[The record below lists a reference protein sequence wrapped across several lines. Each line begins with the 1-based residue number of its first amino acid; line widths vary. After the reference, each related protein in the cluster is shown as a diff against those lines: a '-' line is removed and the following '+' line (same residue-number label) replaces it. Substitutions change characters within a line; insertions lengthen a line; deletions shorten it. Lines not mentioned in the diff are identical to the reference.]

1 MQFPY
6 VNVYAN
12 AFGVTPSPVN
22 AEKSVYISY
31 VSMGT
36 TEILPAQFEQWFAA
50 RGWQPYPHQL
60 DVIEASQTSDTVLL
74 IAPTGGGK
82 TLSGFLPGLIQTA
95 ANRESK
101 LKSES
106 SRRSRL
112 RMLYLS
118 PLKALATDIHR
129 NLQVPILEMKLG
141 LRCEVRTGDTNSYQ
155 RKKQMTDPPDILLT
169 TPESLALIHSYADAE
184 DYFKHLEYVILDELH
199 ALADNKRGDLLA
211 LNLARL
217 RKANPWLKVIAL
229 SATVAAPIELAGYLK
244 AEKADEVTVINAYQ
258 LQEVSKAAPDITLL
272 QAAERLPWSGHSGR
286 YAMPEVMHLIQQ
298 HQTSIIFVN
307 TRAQA
312 ELTYQALEDLNDGGL
327 PIALHHGSLDREH
340 RLELEQD
347 LAHGEYRAVVAT
359 SSLDLGIDW
368 GSVDLVVQMGPPKG
382 VARLMQRIGRS
393 NHQLDKASKAVLVP
407 TNRMETIEA
416 LAAIDAI
423 AANDLDNH
431 YQRTG
436 SLDVLIQHLVGRC
449 CSRPATPDQLF
460 EEVHCAGPYA
470 AISRAQF
477 DRALNFAATGGYALK
492 AYEQFRKLK
501 TRPDGTLQVASQ
513 RIARN
518 YRMNIGTIVGYTH
531 LKIRMG
537 KRTYLGEVEERFIQG
552 LQPGDT
558 FLFSGRLLKFKS
570 VREMTVITEPSH
582 GETPKI
588 PAFAG
593 GRLPLSGPLAR
604 RVRERIAARNGWSD
618 FPAPVQEW
626 LQWQDQR
633 SHIPDRNELLI
644 ESFPRQQ
651 MQFLLVYPFAGKAAH
666 HTLGMLMTQRMEKS
680 GLQPLGF
687 VTTDYALAV
696 WSLQPVADAATAE
709 ALLNPEIILQELDL
723 WLDQSFWMKRTFR
736 ETAVVAGLI
745 DRQLPGKRKSG
756 RQVTF
761 SSDLIYDVLHQYEP
775 DHILL
780 EATRAEAARG
790 LVNSDRLQQELKAAQ
805 GQHHF
810 VRLERISP
818 FAIPVIL
825 EVGKESID
833 GGGVAALLELESSQ
847 LVKEAGMG

>member
-1 MQFPY
+1 M
-6 VNVYAN
+6 
-12 AFGVTPSPVN
+12 T
-22 AEKSVYISY
+22 K
-31 VSMGT
+31 
-36 TEILPAQFEQWFAA
+36 LPERFQYWFES
-50 RGWQPYPHQL
+50 RGWAPYPHQL
-60 DVIEASQTSDTVLL
+60 DVIEASHSADTVLL

-82 TLSGFLPGLIQTA
+82 TLSGFLPGLIDA
-95 ANRESK
+95 AAASASK
-101 LKSES
+101 SK
-106 SRRSRL
+106 L

-129 NLQVPILEMKLG
+129 NLQVPLLEMKLG

-155 RKKQMTDPPDILLT
+155 RKKQMTDPPDMLLT

-184 DYFKHLEYVILDELH
+184 AYFKHLDYVILDELH

-217 RKANPWLKVIAL
+217 RQANPKLKLIAL
-229 SATVAAPIELAGYLK
+229 SATVAEPEELAGYLN
-244 AEKADEVTVINAYQ
+244 ARNPEQVRVINAYQ
-258 LQEVSKAAPDITLL
+258 QQMVTKAVPDITLL
-272 QAAERLPWSGHSGR
+272 EATDRLPWSGHSGR
-286 YAMPEVMHLIQQ
+286 YAIPEIIQMILQ
-298 HQTSIIFVN
+298 HQTSIVFVN

-312 ELTYQALEDLNDGGL
+312 ELTYQALQEMNHEDL

-347 LAHGEYRAVVAT
+347 LANGEYRAVVAT

-368 GSVDLVVQMGPPKG
+368 GSVDLVVQIGPPKG

-423 AANDLDNH
+423 TVNDLDNH
-431 YQRTG
+431 YRRTG
-436 SLDVLIQHLVGRC
+436 SMDVLIQHLTGRC
-449 CSRPATPDQLF
+449 CSSPAWTDQLF
-460 EEVHCAGPYA
+460 AEVKAAGPYRA
-470 AISRAQF
+470 LSRELF

-501 TRPDGTLQVASQ
+501 TLPDGRLQIASQ

-537 KRTYLGEVEERFIQG
+537 KRMHLGEVEERFIQG

-558 FLFSGRLLKFKS
+558 FLFSGRLLEFKS
-570 VREMTVITEPSH
+570 VREMMVITEPAK
-582 GETPKI
+582 GDTPKI

-593 GRLPLSGPLAR
+593 GRLPLSGPLAQ
-604 RVRERIAARNGWSD
+604 RVRDRIADRNHWPD
-618 FPAPVQEW
+618 FPGPVQQW
-626 LQWQDQR
+626 LAWQDRR
-633 SHIPDRNELLI
+633 SHIPQRNELLV
-644 ESFPRQQ
+644 ESFSRQE
-651 MQFLLVYPFAGKAAH
+651 MQFLVMHPFAGKAAH
-666 HTLGMLMTQRMEKS
+666 HTLGMLMTQRMEKC
-680 GLQPLGF
+680 GLQPMGF
-687 VTTDYALAV
+687 VTTDYSLAV
-696 WSLQPVADAATAE
+696 WSLKPVADAATAA
-709 ALLNPEIILQELDL
+709 ALLDPEIIQQELGT

-775 DHILL
+775 DHVLL
-780 EATRAEAARG
+780 EATRVEAARG
-790 LVNSDRLQQELKAAQ
+790 MVNSDRLHAVLSEAQ
-805 GQHHF
+805 GHHHF

-825 EVGKESID
+825 EVGKETID
-833 GGGVAALLELESSQ
+833 GGGVAALLELESDQ
-847 LVKEAGMG
+847 LVREAGME

>member
-1 MQFPY
+1 M
-6 VNVYAN
+6 NN
-12 AFGVTPSPVN
+12 N
-22 AEKSVYISY
+22 
-31 VSMGT
+31 
-36 TEILPAQFEQWFAA
+36 ILPERFKQWFES
-50 RGWQPYPHQL
+50 RGWAPYPHQL
-60 DVIEASQTSDTVLL
+60 DVIEACRSKDSVLL

-82 TLSGFLPGLIQTA
+82 TLSGFLPGLIEA
-95 ANRESK
+95 
-101 LKSES
+101 SEKTEPAK
-106 SRRSRL
+106 SRL
-112 RMLYLS
+112 RMLYIS

-169 TPESLALIHSYADAE
+169 TPESLALIHSYADA
-184 DYFKHLEYVILDELH
+184 DQYFKHLDYVILDELH

-211 LNLARL
+211 LNIARL
-217 RKANPWLKVIAL
+217 RQANPGLKVIAL
-229 SATVAAPIELAGYLK
+229 SATIAEPQELAAYLHAGK
-244 AEKADEVTVINAYQ
+244 PSAVTIVNAYEQ
-258 LQEVSKAAPDITLL
+258 QTLKRAAPDITLL
-272 QAAERLPWSGHSGR
+272 EAKDRLPWSGHSGR
-286 YAMPEVMHLIQQ
+286 YAVPEVMELIRQ

-307 TRAQA
+307 TRALA
-312 ELTYQALEDLNDGGL
+312 EMTFQALTEFCEGAL

-347 LAHGEYRAVVAT
+347 LANGEYRAVVAT

-368 GSVDLVVQMGPPKG
+368 GSVDLVLQIGPPKG

-416 LAAIDAI
+416 MAAIDAI
-423 AANDLDNH
+423 AAHELDNH

-449 CSRPATPDQLF
+449 CSRPAQPDELYA
-460 EEVHCAGPYA
+460 EVITAGPY
-470 AISRAQF
+470 SNLDRATF

-501 TRPDGTLQVASQ
+501 SLPDGRLQIASQ
-513 RIARN
+513 RMAHN

-537 KRTYLGEVEERFIQG
+537 KSQYLGEVEERFIQG

-558 FLFSGRLLKFKS
+558 FLFAGRLLKYKS
-570 VREMTVITEPSH
+570 VREMTVLTEPAK
-582 GETPKI
+582 GDTPKI

-604 RVRERIAARNGWSD
+604 KVRERIADSQNWSD
-618 FPAPVQEW
+618 LPEPVREW
-626 LQWQDQR
+626 LEWQRER
-633 SHIPDRNELLI
+633 SHIPEEQELLI
-644 ESFPRQQ
+644 ESFPRRD
-651 MQFLLVYPFAGKAAH
+651 MQFLLVHPFAGKAAH

-680 GLQPLGF
+680 DLQPMGF
-687 VTTDYALAV
+687 VTNDYSVAV
-696 WSLQPVADAATAE
+696 WSLKPVETAE
-709 ALLNPEIILQELDL
+709 QATMLLDPQIIQQELDL
-723 WLDQSFWMKRTFR
+723 WLDESFWMKRTFR
-736 ETAVVAGLI
+736 ETAIVAGLI

-761 SSDLIYDVLHQYEP
+761 SSDLIYDVLQQYEP
-775 DHILL
+775 DHVLL

-790 LVNSDRLQQELKAAQ
+790 MVNSDRLQQELQAAQ
-805 GQHHF
+805 GHHHF
-810 VRLERISP
+810 IRLKRISP

-833 GGGVAALLELESSQ
+833 GAGVSALLELESSQ
-847 LVKEAGMG
+847 LVKEAGME